1 MSTKHH
7 NSIALPD
14 RGSGNDPDS
23 LGLAFQNQGSIWE
36 LTKEVCALRVLL
48 VVFVVIMS
56 DSDSGS
62 KFICCTNTR

>member
-14 RGSGNDPDS
+14 HGSGNDPES